1 MKPYLLLRGGFG
13 VYEYDE
19 PVKLIW
25 TNFSQSCRTL
35 GQPLVDK
42 LTEIIMEH
50 KHIEFTTTDEPQ
62 LLTQTSKDW
71 WANRRKKYNKGL
83 VLAGITAFICYAIL
97 GSYLI
102 APYDNEFEI
111 TLFTIFFQGVGY
123 LIMMAIANLFY
134 NLGYWADKNFNK
146 DNSEK
151 FRQRL
156 FSFGFWL
163 SCGLPFLIPVLTIVI
178 YLVEYKK

>member
-1 MKPYLLLRGGFG
+1 MRY
-13 VYEYDE
+13 
-19 PVKLIW
+19 
-25 TNFSQSCRTL
+25 FSL
-35 GQPLVDK
+35 
-42 LTEIIMEH
+42 
-50 KHIEFTTTDEPQ
+50 DEPQ
-62 LLTQTSKDW
+62 LLTLPSKDW
-71 WANRRKKYNKGL
+71 WTNRRRKYNIGL
-83 VLAGITAFICYAIL
+83 VIAGITAFICYAIL

-151 FRQRL
+151 FRQRV
-156 FSFGFWL
+156 FSLGFCF
-163 SCGLPFLIPVLTIVI
+163 SCGLPFLIPMLTIVI